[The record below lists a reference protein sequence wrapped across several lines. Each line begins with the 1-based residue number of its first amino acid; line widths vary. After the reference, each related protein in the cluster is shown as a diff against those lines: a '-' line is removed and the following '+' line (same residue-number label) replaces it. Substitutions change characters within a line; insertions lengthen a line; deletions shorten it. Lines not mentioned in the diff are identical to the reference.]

1 MHDRSLPKEV
11 PLMIMKTKISPSDAA
26 RPRDL
31 AGASLPGGVT
41 CAAGSHRID
50 GTGLSIVVTDALGVR
65 PTYVPTMQAFLL
77 GDRAWSPPV

>member
-1 MHDRSLPKEV
+1 
-11 PLMIMKTKISPSDAA
+11 MIMKTKISPSITA

-31 AGASLPGGVT
+31 VGASRLDGVT
-41 CAAGSHRID
+41 CAAVIHGVEGTSVSSD
-50 GTGLSIVVTDALGVR
+50 GPEFRGVR